1 MRELWSEI
9 YQTIRRSKWRS
20 IMTAFGIFWGMLML
34 VILVGMGFGFNNGI
48 VAALKS
54 IPANSVFFFGGTTS
68 MAYKGYSKG
77 RSIMLENRD
86 IDILQSRFSNIT
98 ERIVPLNNFGSFR
111 CAYEDASEDFS
122 VVGTHKGYFQ
132 CIPQK
137 QLFGRY
143 LNEMDVREQR
153 KVCVIGYQVYR
164 SLFKRGGDPCGKL
177 IKAGELY
184 YTIVGVVRES
194 SGMINLGAGVNE
206 SIHIPLTTGQNT
218 YGQGDMIHALIVT
231 LKDDAPAQEWE
242 DKILRVIKEIHY
254 AHPDDTMAI
263 QYFNLAEIIEMF
275 DLLFLGIYILIWIIG
290 AGTLLA
296 GLIGVSNIMLV
307 TVKERTQEIGIRRA
321 IGATPRTILT
331 QIMSESIVITVTAG
345 IAGLTLGVWILQ
357 AISIVTKGS
366 STIENGS
373 GTEFQGF
380 DNPQIPFTVAVVALI
395 ILIIGGLVAGWMPAN
410 RAMKIKAIDALRD
423 E

>member
-1 MRELWSEI
+1 
-9 YQTIRRSKWRS
+9 
-20 IMTAFGIFWGMLML
+20 
-34 VILVGMGFGFNNGI
+34 
-48 VAALKS
+48 
-54 IPANSVFFFGGTTS
+54 
-68 MAYKGYSKG
+68 
-77 RSIMLENRD
+77 MLENRD

-242 DKILRVIKEIHY
+242 DKILRVVKEIQSDS
-254 AHPDDTMAI
+254 AVSCRT
-263 QYFNLAEIIEMF
+263 EILNGLHTGCPPHACFGSIRNRLICQCGRFPNEPSG
-275 DLLFLGIYILIWIIG
+275 FL
-290 AGTLLA
+290 
-296 GLIGVSNIMLV
+296 
-307 TVKERTQEIGIRRA
+307 
-321 IGATPRTILT
+321 
-331 QIMSESIVITVTAG
+331 
-345 IAGLTLGVWILQ
+345 
-357 AISIVTKGS
+357 
-366 STIENGS
+366 ENPEVLS
-373 GTEFQGF
+373 GQS
-380 DNPQIPFTVAVVALI
+380 
-395 ILIIGGLVAGWMPAN
+395 
-410 RAMKIKAIDALRD
+410 RH
-423 E
+423 